1 MLVHSEES
9 VTIQAQQRQAPEALA
24 DQCQLK
30 GWQRACMEARLAVL
44 AEVDRL
50 AAVQGLME
58 ARATVSRLAAE
69 ERLPEALQALVP
81 FANQRGGKKRSR
93 SLTVASLRRWD
104 DARQRS
110 GSLALAP
117 RPTKPE
123 QVLPPAWM
131 RPFMALWA
139 RPGKPSVAACYELL
153 SEQGVRLP
161 SLRTVQ
167 QQVRRLSAI
176 TRNRGRM
183 GPRALCSL
191 KAYVVRDVSELW
203 PTAVYVADGHTAD
216 FEVAHPV
223 HGKPFRPEITTVID
237 VFTRRAVGWSAALSE
252 STWSVLDAARHA
264 FETSGLCDIWYV
276 DRGNGFNNQAFDAEL
291 TGFLARLNVTK
302 ENSLPYNSQARG
314 VVERLHQSIWVRGA
328 KTLRTYIGEA
338 MDDEARQRAFKV
350 TRRDIRRVG
359 RSRHLMDWP
368 KFLVWAEA
376 QIEAYNDRPHSALPK
391 IRDTETGKRRHRS
404 PNEAWA
410 AAKAKGWQ
418 PDTLS
423 EAEAADLFRPYER
436 RSVRRAMVSLFG
448 NSYFHIDLEAYHGE
462 DVLVGYDIHDAC
474 RVWVRDLQER
484 LICVAEFEG
493 NSRAYFPVSA
503 VEAAHERRIKGRLR
517 RVEAK
522 KAEIE
527 AERGPAP
534 VVEQDAAP
542 LSVEQKAEADI
553 YLRQLAEPKPKEEP
567 FVAADDKRPFFRDDY
582 AWLAWLLANP
592 EAVTDHD
599 RRLLRQ
605 ELQRQSVRIDLEMQ
619 GFDLETLRD
628 LGV

>member
-1 MLVHSEES
+1 M
-9 VTIQAQQRQAPEALA
+9 
-24 DQCQLK
+24 
-30 GWQRACMEARLAVL
+30 
-44 AEVDRL
+44 
-50 AAVQGLME
+50 
-58 ARATVSRLAAE
+58 
-69 ERLPEALQALVP
+69 
-81 FANQRGGKKRSR
+81 
-93 SLTVASLRRWD
+93 
-104 DARQRS
+104 
-110 GSLALAP
+110 
-117 RPTKPE
+117 
-123 QVLPPAWM
+123 
-131 RPFMALWA
+131 
-139 RPGKPSVAACYELL
+139 
-153 SEQGVRLP
+153 
-161 SLRTVQ
+161 
-167 QQVRRLSAI
+167 
-176 TRNRGRM
+176 
-183 GPRALCSL
+183 
-191 KAYVVRDVSELW
+191 
-203 PTAVYVADGHTAD
+203 
-216 FEVAHPV
+216 
-223 HGKPFRPEITTVID
+223 
-237 VFTRRAVGWSAALSE
+237 
-252 STWSVLDAARHA
+252 LDAARHA

-276 DRGNGFNNQAFDAEL
+276 DRGKGFNNQTFDAEL

-302 ENSLPYNSQARG
+302 ENSLPYNSQARSII
-314 VVERLHQSIWVRGA
+314 ERLHQSIWVRGA
-328 KTLRTYIGEA
+328 KTLRIYMGGA

-376 QIEAYNDRPHSALPK
+376 QIEAYNDRPHSALLR
-391 IRDTETGKRRHRS
+391 IRDAETGKRRHRS

-462 DVLVGYDIHDAC
+462 DVLVGYDMHDAC

-527 AERGPAP
+527 AERGSAP

-553 YLRQLAEPKPKEEP
+553 YLRQLAEPKPKEEL

-582 AWLAWLLANP
+582 AWLAWLLANA

-628 LGV
+628 LASKEMEVA